1 MGVYTS
7 IDGPTF
13 SQIPRTV
20 GHTVKH
26 LTKRMYS
33 SLKMSVFYIIY
44 TALYC
49 LGMFRMVA
57 LSIALFGIII
67 CIVHINLTMILQII
81 LLLHTGI
88 HTIPEGA
95 ILISIEVH
103 SRGT

>member
-44 TALYC
+44 TALYLSSIVLLSGHVPYGSIIHC
-49 LGMFRMVA
+49 LVWDHY
-57 LSIALFGIII
+57 LYST
-67 CIVHINLTMILQII
+67 H
-81 LLLHTGI
+81 
-88 HTIPEGA
+88 
-95 ILISIEVH
+95 
-103 SRGT
+103 